1 MVKNKSTLTNE
12 VVKRQY
18 EELLNSVQIIQEELF
33 PLPLAV
39 LLILLTQ
46 FLRL

>member
-1 MVKNKSTLTNE
+1 MVKDKSTLTNE